1 MLVSDVNPE
10 FHSIYDNVGD
20 LFVQSSTESKAPP
33 SNLPTINLSNVNRTM
48 LRRLPEVVDVPILSC
63 SENPSFYTKTIGNA
77 VTRTTSIPF
86 TQFDRPGGCC
96 HGKKPAILTD
106 LGPVPP
112 PTDAYY
118 GYVYA
123 DGGWRV
129 KAECPRVPGAG
140 GRQGGGCDGGGRV
153 GGAERRGGKKKF
165 M

>member
-1 MLVSDVNPE
+1 M
-10 FHSIYDNVGD
+10 
-20 LFVQSSTESKAPP
+20 QS
-33 SNLPTINLSNVNRTM
+33 
-48 LRRLPEVVDVPILSC
+48 
-63 SENPSFYTKTIGNA
+63 
-77 VTRTTSIPF
+77 
-86 TQFDRPGGCC
+86 PGGSCF
-96 HGKKPAILTD
+96 GKLPAILTD

-112 PTDAYY
+112 PTDDYY

-129 KAECPRVPGAG
+129 KAECPHVPDAG